1 MSILTL
7 KRLKKKK
14 KKNALKKNEH
24 MFPKGLNGLSIMP

>member
-14 KKNALKKNEH
+14 NALKKNEH
-24 MFPKGLNGLSIMP
+24 VFPKGLNGLSIMP